1 MLLVHTLSI
10 IMFLFASSSKDLLMR
25 VVAQNLSPEL
35 TLVEKVILLQL
46 FNSAFNSVA
55 KVVIKFLTQQ
65 CLIISRRSNF
75 LNGSLIGWLQ
85 SPH

>member
-1 MLLVHTLSI
+1 MLLVHTL
-10 IMFLFASSSKDLLMR
+10 IMFLFACSSKDLLMR

-55 KVVIKFLTQQ
+55 KVAIGHFKFLTQQ
-65 CLIISRRSNF
+65 CLIISRR
-75 LNGSLIGWLQ
+75 LIF
-85 SPH
+85 